1 MAKSSNQK
9 LKQLY
14 LLKIL
19 FEKTDEAHPMKAGDL
34 IEELAA
40 FDVVAERK
48 SIYSDIEEL
57 IHYGA
62 DIVLNPSRTSGGY
75 YMASRDFELAELKLL
90 VDAVQSSKF
99 ITAKKSEKLIKKIE
113 GLSSKYDAGQLQRQ
127 VYVANRIKTQNE
139 SIYYNVDYIHKA
151 IQQNVQISFQYS
163 EWTLDKEMKPRK
175 DGVRYQVSP
184 WALLWDD
191 ENYYLIAYDDAKDQK
206 KHFRVDKMTAIQITE
221 EKRSVVTQTFDA
233 ALYSKKM
240 FGMFGGEET
249 AVTLKCANQLI
260 GVLIDRFGKEIMI
273 QKISDD
279 CFKTRVN
286 VAVSGQ
292 FYGWITALGKGI
304 EIMSPTSV
312 REEYK
317 IFLNE
322 IRNTYQ

>member
-19 FEKTDEAHPMKAGDL
+19 SEKTDEAHPMNAGDL
-34 IEELAA
+34 IEELARCGIS
-40 FDVVAERK
+40 AERK

-57 IHYGA
+57 ILFGA

-99 ITAKKSEKLIKKIE
+99 ITAKKSEKLIKKLE
-113 GLSSKYDAGQLQRQ
+113 GLTSKYDAGQLQRQ
-127 VYVANRIKTQNE
+127 VYVANRIKAQNE

-151 IQQNVQISFQYS
+151 IQNNVKISFQYS

-175 DGVRYQVSP
+175 DGKRYQVSP

-191 ENYYLIAYDDAKDQK
+191 ENYYLVAYDDAEDKR
-206 KHFRVDKMTAIQITE
+206 KHYRVDKMADIVISD
-221 EKRSVVTQTFDA
+221 EKRNTITQTFDSA
-233 ALYSKKM
+233 VYSKKM

-249 AVTLKCANQLI
+249 SVTLKCSNQLI
-260 GVLIDRFGKEIMI
+260 GVLIDRFGKDIMI
-273 QKISDD
+273 QKISEDY
-279 CFKTRVN
+279 FKTRVN
-286 VAVSGQ
+286 VAISGQ
-292 FYGWITALGKGI
+292 FYGWITALGKGV
-304 EIMSPTSV
+304 EILAPDHV

-317 IFLNE
+317 KFLRE
-322 IRNTYQ
+322 ISDKY